1 MGQTHPRH
9 SKDSAFMT
17 MGGRQRTRHV
27 KTIMLAAVWRTDC
40 RRQCGSRK
48 VTQEAFLTSRYERKV
63 AGTQGVVVER
73 E

>member
-1 MGQTHPRH
+1 M
-9 SKDSAFMT
+9 
-17 MGGRQRTRHV
+17 
-27 KTIMLAAVWRTDC
+27 IILAAVWRTDS

-73 E
+73 ERDGCI